1 MVTAFYWNDGC
12 FLNLF
17 QDGGR
22 TLEKIPKF
30 FYLGGATE
38 EQKEEFLEE
47 IKLMKLIGYHRHVL
61 NLLAC
66 CTNTVPM
73 FLVTEFAKY
82 GDLLNFLRK
91 RREQV
96 RERCF
101 WTHSLTEFLHGYKK
115 LAHILTELINIDHKK
130 IPHYWIKQMELN

>member
-1 MVTAFYWNDGC
+1 M
-12 FLNLF
+12 
-17 QDGGR
+17 
-22 TLEKIPKF
+22 EKIPKF

-47 IKLMKLIGYHRHVL
+47 IKLMKLIGSHRHVL

-101 WTHSLTEFLHGYKK
+101 
-115 LAHILTELINIDHKK
+115 
-130 IPHYWIKQMELN
+130 